1 MYIDELTIALYG
13 WDLAD
18 HGPAE
23 VLDTV
28 QETAGCNAAYIIALM
43 HHEKRPLWDTY
54 YPKNPVRKYY
64 VPEDS
69 RVQWIPDPACYADS
83 RIKPLTMEGELLKGK
98 DWVDIHSRACRER
111 GMKPQVE
118 VSHTPLDKERATGE
132 FADCVQ
138 RDIYGREVV
147 QQLCW
152 NNEHALQYMSSL
164 LVDLA
169 KNHDVEMI
177 QTCTK
182 LFHMGE
188 PGLHPFLGVT
198 LGGCFCDTCARKAR
212 EAGID
217 WERVRRT
224 VRHFAD
230 ALTANKRTNV
240 QAHEDFLL
248 LSRGSTSPV
257 MFLLEYPE
265 LYQWLRFRCD
275 SITNYFRV
283 ISEAVH
289 AVRPDIDFRWNS
301 CWPQPEYIGQVL
313 REIKPHVDSVRLME
327 YTEQWGDPALMHR
340 KAEWVSN
347 ARRELGD
354 DFHLN
359 SAVAIRAK
367 ATPELIHEGIRLAVR
382 NGADSLSLAFW
393 DGCSMAQLAAVR
405 SGMERHEV
413 QLRA

>member
-1 MYIDELTIALYG
+1 MYISELTIALYA

-18 HGPAE
+18 HGVDT

-28 QETAGCNAAYIIALM
+28 QETAGCNAAYLIGLM

-64 VPEDS
+64 IPEDS
-69 RVQWIPDPACYADS
+69 RVQWIPDPDCYKDS
-83 RIKPLTMEGELLKGK
+83 RIKPLPIEADFLKGR
-98 DWVDIHSRACRER
+98 DWLDTLSKACRAR
-111 GMKPQVE
+111 GMTPQVE
-118 VSHTPLDKERATGE
+118 ISHTPLDKQRASGE

-138 RDIYGREVV
+138 RDIYGNEIT

-152 NNEHALQYMSSL
+152 NNEHALTYMSSL

-177 QTCTK
+177 QTCSK
-182 LFHMGE
+182 LFHMGD
-188 PGLHPFLGVT
+188 PSLHSFLGVT
-198 LGGCFCDTCARKAR
+198 LGGCFCDTCATKAK
-212 EAGID
+212 AQGLD
-217 WERVRRT
+217 WEKIRLT

-230 ALTANKRTNV
+230 ALTANKRTGV

-248 LSRGSTSPV
+248 ISRGNTSPT

-265 LYQWLRFRCD
+265 LYQWMRFRCD
-275 SITNYFRV
+275 SITNYFKV

-289 AVRPDIDFRWNS
+289 GARSDIDFRWNA
-301 CWPQPEYIGQVL
+301 CWPEAEYIGQVL
-313 REIKPHVDSVRLME
+313 REIEPHVDSVRLMA
-327 YTEQWGDPALMHR
+327 YHEQWGDSDLMP
-340 KAEWVSN
+340 KKGQWVSN

-354 DFHLN
+354 DCHLN
-359 SAVAIRAK
+359 SAIAIRAK
-367 ATPELIHEGIRLAVR
+367 ATPELIHEGIGLAMK

-393 DGCSMAQLAAVR
+393 DGCSMEQLGAVK

-413 QLRA
+413 KLRT